1 MLGVLIKMQIP
12 TPKEGSSRSAFIAR
26 MPMGNTAPDFFF
38 IFKITSS
45 LKFIHVS
52 SIVWHRAVVLKLGCI
67 MLSPEELKK
76 HDG

>member
-1 MLGVLIKMQIP
+1 MLIKMQIP
-12 TPKEGSSRSAFIAR
+12 SPKDGSSSSAFIAR
-26 MPMGNTAPDFFF
+26 MPMGNTAPDFSV
-38 IFKITSS
+38 FKITSS

-67 MLSPEELKK
+67 LVSPEELKK